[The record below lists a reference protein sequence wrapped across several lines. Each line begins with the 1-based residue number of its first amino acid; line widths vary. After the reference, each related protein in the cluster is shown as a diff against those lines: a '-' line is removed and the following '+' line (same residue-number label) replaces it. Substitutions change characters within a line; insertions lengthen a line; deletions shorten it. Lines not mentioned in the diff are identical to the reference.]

1 MIKKYAVFQVSRTF
15 KVDLEKARNVNN
27 HWWEHAKSYETT
39 DDVIGKKIAKKD
51 DRRRRLTQ
59 EQQDQLQ
66 KFINDEHKAERQ
78 VFRRTH
84 YVFHRTEADWMYWAC
99 STETLLSNRAIE
111 GLTQRLVC
119 RHRRGRIKT
128 PPLDVLDMQHGDS
141 TVEPRGRRVDAKARV

>member
-1 MIKKYAVFQVSRTF
+1 MITKYAVYQVSRTS

-27 HWWEHAKSYETT
+27 HWWEHDKSYETT
-39 DDVIGKKIAKKD
+39 DDVIGKKVAKKD

-66 KFINDEHKAERQ
+66 EFNDEHKAERQ
-78 VFRRTH
+78 VFRRTR

-99 STETLLSNRAIE
+99 STETLLSNGAVE